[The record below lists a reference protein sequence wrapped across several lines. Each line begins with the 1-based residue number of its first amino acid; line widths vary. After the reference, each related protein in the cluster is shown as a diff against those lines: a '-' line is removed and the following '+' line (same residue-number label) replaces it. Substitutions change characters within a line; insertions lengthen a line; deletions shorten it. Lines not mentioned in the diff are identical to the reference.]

1 MLERLENKIPSKI
14 YEKIDFNILEQEEF
28 FSIQVTKCRLG
39 CPDLKPL
46 LSFVLKP
53 YLKAQKVNS
62 NTVVA
67 IVQKQLEDD
76 IQVQKV
82 LYSKKRLSLIDDP
95 NSLDVQRELSS
106 SKHYTSIKILV
117 IKGCY
122 FFFYFLIDKYFMQY
136 ILFQFRVNNT
146 SLDSFYDIM
155 LAYIMQIESYD
166 PNIKFLFRKGSEY
179 IYRNQVWMD
188 DVVLSCKIFSSAC
201 AKIIKNSNDD
211 LFRKDMMALLG
222 VKKSSGVE
230 AALGCKLIAKANS
243 QFKVPTKSWKTEKQ
257 DSMDVD
263 TQIESDTMDIV

>member
-1 MLERLENKIPSKI
+1 MANCLVTSSETLAKIALEVAEQLVLERLENIIPSKI
-14 YEKIDFNILEQEEF
+14 YEKIDFNILEQEVF
-28 FSIQVTKCRLG
+28 FNIQVTKCRLG

-53 YLKAQKVNS
+53 YLKAHKVNS

-67 IVQKQLEDD
+67 IVQKKWEDD
-76 IQVQKV
+76 VQVQKV

-95 NSLDVQRELSS
+95 NLVDVQKELSS
-106 SKHYTSIKILV
+106 SKDYTSIKIL
-117 IKGCY
+117 
-122 FFFYFLIDKYFMQY
+122 
-136 ILFQFRVNNT
+136 FRVENT
-146 SLDSFYDIM
+146 SLSSFYDIM

-201 AKIIKNSNDD
+201 AKIIKNSNNDR
-211 LFRKDMMALLG
+211 FRKDMMTLLG
-222 VKKSSGVE
+222 ARKSTGVE
-230 AALGCKLIAKANS
+230 AALGCKLIAKANN
-243 QFKVPTKSWKTEKQ
+243 QFKVPIKNSKTEKQ

-263 TQIESDTMDIV
+263 SQIESDTMDIV